1 MKTMYMEIKIQS
13 VIVIVVMMMM
23 ILQVTL
29 LVRVQSAS

>member
-1 MKTMYMEIKIQS
+1 MYMEIKIQS

>member
-23 ILQVTL
+23 ILQVPL
-29 LVRVQSAS
+29 LARVQSAS